1 MAILILLVLF
11 LYLVKSFEK
20 GIILTLL
27 LSPILGIME
36 VFSQP
41 ISLYLQLYILM
52 VYIIKNYRSLVY
64 SIRKSLFFIGSFIM
78 MCSLFLSNYFST
90 DKHTPTML
98 LMISSYLTLFILID
112 IFQKNKKI
120 ARYYLKVVIVLAGIM
135 TLNGLFET
143 IFRYNILSE
152 LFVKIGVYPD
162 SFNFVTGV
170 RYGLKRAQSLFDM
183 HTSLGGFCYIV
194 FYFLLYLRQKGNIK
208 RISIWLLSLLLAN
221 LFFTGV
227 RSAIIGFCIGIIP
240 FIDLRKYKAKNFI
253 LAGLFSCLVL
263 PFLVPYFETVIGSI
277 TQTDNISG
285 SNTDMRTNQFDISL
299 SYMYNSFWFGNGI
312 SYTFNIAKMYDKEL
326 YGAESAWFPLMIDQ
340 GLLGCIAYISLYIS
354 AFVYVFKKKMKS
366 LGWCILGFLIFD
378 TMSSIPRISLVYY
391 FYYIVASYYIL
402 NNSKYDHSFNN
413 NTRLQGRKVH

>member
-11 LYLVKSFEK
+11 LYLVKSCEK

-27 LSPILGIME
+27 LSPILGIIE
-36 VFSQP
+36 VFGQP
-41 ISLYLQLYILM
+41 ISLYLQVYILM
-52 VYIIKNYRSLVY
+52 IYIIKNYRSLVY

-120 ARYYLKVVIVLAGIM
+120 AKYYLKVVIVLAGIM

-152 LFVKIGVYPD
+152 LNVKIGVYPD
-162 SFNFVTGV
+162 SFNFITGV

-208 RISIWLLSLLLAN
+208 RISIWLLLLLYRN
-221 LFFTGV
+221 
-227 RSAIIGFCIGIIP
+227 
-240 FIDLRKYKAKNFI
+240 
-253 LAGLFSCLVL
+253 
-263 PFLVPYFETVIGSI
+263 
-277 TQTDNISG
+277 
-285 SNTDMRTNQFDISL
+285 NTIYR
-299 SYMYNSFWFGNGI
+299 
-312 SYTFNIAKMYDKEL
+312 
-326 YGAESAWFPLMIDQ
+326 
-340 GLLGCIAYISLYIS
+340 
-354 AFVYVFKKKMKS
+354 FKK
-366 LGWCILGFLIFD
+366 
-378 TMSSIPRISLVYY
+378 V
-391 FYYIVASYYIL
+391 
-402 NNSKYDHSFNN
+402 
-413 NTRLQGRKVH
+413 

>member
-1 MAILILLVLF
+1 
-11 LYLVKSFEK
+11 
-20 GIILTLL
+20 
-27 LSPILGIME
+27 
-36 VFSQP
+36 
-41 ISLYLQLYILM
+41 M

-98 LMISSYLTLFILID
+98 LMISSYLTFFILID

-120 ARYYLKVVIVLAGIM
+120 AKYYLKVVIVLAGIM

-152 LFVKIGVYPD
+152 LFIKTGVYPD

-240 FIDLRKYKAKNFI
+240 FIDLRKYKAKNYI
-253 LAGLFSCLVL
+253 IAGLFSCLVL
-263 PFLVPYFETVIGSI
+263 PFLLPYFETVISSI

-285 SNTDMRTNQFDISL
+285 SNTDMRVNQFDISL

-312 SYTFNIAKMYDKEL
+312 SYTFNIAKIYDKEL

-354 AFVYVFKKKMKS
+354 AFVYVFKKNINK
-366 LGWCILGFLIFD
+366 
-378 TMSSIPRISLVYY
+378 
-391 FYYIVASYYIL
+391 
-402 NNSKYDHSFNN
+402 
-413 NTRLQGRKVH
+413 